1 MTYNPGDYVAVVD
14 PTPYLDEGSY
24 TDGLYFNDRMRVFIG
39 RTFRIVKMAYDST
52 YKLEYID
59 TSDNLEKADDVVSRW
74 SWNKKWLVPA
84 DEFVLDEIDC
94 SDLPDIMSMIRM

>member
-39 RTFRIVKMAYDST
+39 RTFRIVKMDYDLT
-52 YKLEYID
+52 YKLGYID
-59 TSDNLEKADDVVSRW
+59 TSDNLEKADDVISRW

-84 DEFVLDEIDC
+84 DEFVSGDIDC
-94 SDLPDIMSMIRM
+94 DNLQDIMYMITW